1 MHDQLRKVAETY
13 RIWPDAQQMF
23 WECTANILRSLCEC
37 VMEFIRNQN
46 FELFKNPG
54 SGKRAQCLWL
64 RTCEDVARMISA
76 YFTNMTN
83 VLRIPPN
90 FIRISFAILP
100 KPHWDIALRPCYLP
114 CEFEHIFMTVVHA
127 PVFDQASAV
136 RAGKTIAATV
146 HVLQLLS
153 VDAPCFIVGN
163 FNHCDLSKTLPS
175 FKQYV
180 TLYSQWRMG
189 QFVVMT
195 G

>member
-1 MHDQLRKVAETY
+1 M
-13 RIWPDAQQMF
+13 
-23 WECTANILRSLCEC
+23 
-37 VMEFIRNQN
+37 
-46 FELFKNPG
+46 
-54 SGKRAQCLWL
+54 
-64 RTCEDVARMISA
+64 EDVELIS
-76 YFTNMTN
+76 
-83 VLRIPPN
+83 V
-90 FIRISFAILP
+90 S
-100 KPHWDIALRPCYLP
+100 LRPCYLP
-114 CEFEHIFMTVVHA
+114 REFEHIFMTVVHA

-189 QFVVMT
+189 QFIVMT
-195 G
+195 GSNSSRPDLALQCTQCVSPFWGWMKLRSSCLHYKVDPHRLTPRSQALRNGVTHLWPINPFTAPHRI